1 MRQPSRKRREWGPGT
16 GDKEGNK
23 QRREPGTG
31 NREPAMGNR
40 EPHGDGPDGGYAS
53 RALMA

>member
-1 MRQPSRKRREWGPGT
+1 MRQPSRKRRERGPGT